1 MSVIGIIVLDW
12 SLTPSYSKVLSGKY
26 NRYRRGLC
34 SNLLECAAMGMTIIN
49 PRYITNLQGLDDRAI
64 RYKDEF
70 HLDAELV
77 IEQLTAEMKF
87 MNEASALEKSIQ
99 DISLRQKMEETRAFN
114 ENMKRLQVQEEDS
127 LYLH

>member
-1 MSVIGIIVLDW
+1 MALRFRVSQQVFRCLF
-12 SLTPSYSKVLSGKY
+12 
-26 NRYRRGLC
+26 
-34 SNLLECAAMGMTIIN
+34 
-49 PRYITNLQGLDDRAI
+49 RYITNLQGLDDRAI
-64 RYKDEF
+64 RFKDEF

>member
-1 MSVIGIIVLDW
+1 MSL
-12 SLTPSYSKVLSGKY
+12 
-26 NRYRRGLC
+26 
-34 SNLLECAAMGMTIIN
+34 
-49 PRYITNLQGLDDRAI
+49 RYITNLQGLDDRAI

-114 ENMKRLQVQEEDS
+114 ENMKRLTVQEEDS

>member
-1 MSVIGIIVLDW
+1 MSL
-12 SLTPSYSKVLSGKY
+12 
-26 NRYRRGLC
+26 
-34 SNLLECAAMGMTIIN
+34 
-49 PRYITNLQGLDDRAI
+49 RYITNLQGLDDRAI

-77 IEQLTAEMKF
+77 IEQLTAEMQF

>member
-1 MSVIGIIVLDW
+1 MSL
-12 SLTPSYSKVLSGKY
+12 
-26 NRYRRGLC
+26 
-34 SNLLECAAMGMTIIN
+34 
-49 PRYITNLQGLDDRAI
+49 RYITNLQGLDDRAI

>member
-1 MSVIGIIVLDW
+1 MSL
-12 SLTPSYSKVLSGKY
+12 
-26 NRYRRGLC
+26 
-34 SNLLECAAMGMTIIN
+34 
-49 PRYITNLQGLDDRAI
+49 RYITNLQGLDDRAI

-99 DISLRQKMEETRAFN
+99 DISLRQKMEETRVFN
-114 ENMKRLQVQEEDS
+114 ENIKRLQVQEEDS

>member
-1 MSVIGIIVLDW
+1 
-12 SLTPSYSKVLSGKY
+12 
-26 NRYRRGLC
+26 
-34 SNLLECAAMGMTIIN
+34 MGMTIIN

-99 DISLRQKMEETRAFN
+99 DISMRQKMEETRAFN
-114 ENMKRLQVQEEDS
+114 EKMKRLQVQEGDS

>member
-1 MSVIGIIVLDW
+1 MALRFRVSQQVFRCLF
-12 SLTPSYSKVLSGKY
+12 
-26 NRYRRGLC
+26 
-34 SNLLECAAMGMTIIN
+34 
-49 PRYITNLQGLDDRAI
+49 RYITNLQGLDDRAI